1 MVTCGTCGTENDP
14 SAKFCNQCGTKLAA
28 TCAVCG
34 TTNLPT
40 ARFCS
45 QCGSPME
52 TVAAQAEPSAPADG
66 EPAEAT
72 GVAERRLVTVLFA
85 DLVGFTTLSEDRDPE
100 DTRELLSSY
109 FEIARG
115 VVDHHGGTVEKFIG
129 DAVMAVWGAPV
140 AHEDDAERAVR
151 AALELVAAVGGI
163 NTGDGP
169 LKARAGLLTGEAAVT
184 IGARGQGMVAGDLV
198 NTASRLQSV
207 AEPGSV
213 LVGEA
218 TYRAA
223 STAVSFES
231 AGTFELK
238 GKAEPMPAWRAI
250 AVVARRGG
258 EKRTAALE
266 PPFVGRED
274 ELRQIKDLF
283 EATSRERKPRL
294 VSVIGQAGIGKSRLA
309 WEFEKYL
316 DGVVEEVYWHE
327 GRSPAYGE
335 GISYWALAEM
345 VRRRA
350 GIAETDEPAAVR
362 DKLAG
367 TLETFVT
374 DAAERRWV
382 EPRLAGLLGVAEL
395 PPEGREELFAAWR
408 TFFERTADKA
418 PSVLVFADLHWA
430 DQGLLDFIEYLLA
443 WSRSSPLFV
452 LVLARPELLERR
464 LDWGSQVRSVTR
476 INLEPLSGDEM
487 TRLLEGTLPGLD
499 ASAVQRIVQRAEGI
513 PLYAVETAR
522 MLLDTGAVAESDG
535 RYAVV
540 GDISRLA
547 VAETLHA
554 LIAARLDATAPEERT
569 LLQDAAV
576 LGQSFAVHALVA
588 VSGVDTAQLERL
600 LDRLVRRQLLIQ
612 DTDPRSPERGSYRF
626 IQSLVR
632 EVAYQTL
639 AKPDRRA
646 RHLAAARYFET
657 LDDDEL
663 AGVLATHYLEAHR
676 ASRQGPEADALA
688 AQARV
693 ALSGAAE
700 RAAALHSHQ
709 QAVAYL
715 EQAMSV
721 TEGPAEKAS
730 LHLRAAESGEYAADL
745 SGAMDHARAAAVL
758 FRTVDDKQGA
768 LSATTW
774 LGRHEIN
781 YHWERRA
788 IETLQQ
794 AIAEAEPLGDVPEL
808 ASTLAELSRALM
820 LSEQPHQ
827 AVEVA
832 DQALAVAGRHDLL
845 QPTLEA
851 LINRGSALAN
861 IRRRYE
867 AEAVLRGAI
876 ALADRHGLVAP
887 ALRARNNLASTRF
900 SDDVGEVARLYGEAR
915 ELAARYGHRPF
926 LYQFT
931 FQLADQSFRAGD
943 WDHVLTEIDEIE
955 EAEMPYPFYAGA
967 FAGIRMN
974 LAAAR
979 GHDDEAAELFA
990 RYRELGAQL
999 SSPMFDAFEHQA
1011 AGDHALLRGE
1021 WEFAASESIVALD
1034 NANTLPDAAATL
1046 CHAAVGGNLPEAL
1059 EAAAEKLGEWGL
1071 VEDLTDRWFLA
1082 AGRAGLAARVG
1093 RWDEARAGYRAA
1105 LHGIRDRGNL
1115 YQWALT
1121 SLDWGAIGADR
1132 EPEAAAALRDGT
1144 AFFAE
1149 RSAEAVAR
1157 RYVAAFLPVS
1167 GEPDSAA
1174 PVGSESRGQPVR
1186 SSSE

>member
-1 MVTCGTCGTENDP
+1 VVTCEACGTLNEP
-14 SAKFCNQCGTKLAA
+14 SAKFCIQCGTKLAV

-34 TTNLPT
+34 TANLPT

-52 TVAAQAEPSAPADG
+52 MVPGQAEPPPALADG
-66 EPAEAT
+66 EPVEAI
-72 GVAERRLVTVLFA
+72 GIAERRLVTVLFA

-163 NTGDGP
+163 ATGDGP
-169 LKARAGLLTGEAAVT
+169 LRARAGLLTGEAAVT

-231 AGTFELK
+231 AGSFELK

-327 GRSPAYGE
+327 GRSPAYGQ

-350 GIAETDEPAAVR
+350 GIAETDEPAVVR
-362 DKLAG
+362 EKLAAM
-367 TLETFVT
+367 LETFVT

-395 PPEGREELFAAWR
+395 PTEGREELFAAWR
-408 TFFERTADKA
+408 TFFERTAVRA
-418 PSVLVFADLHWA
+418 PSILVFADLHWA

-464 LDWGSQVRSVTR
+464 PDWGSQVRSVTR
-476 INLEPLSGDEM
+476 INLEPLSDDEM
-487 TRLLEGTLPGLD
+487 TRLLEGTLPGLEP
-499 ASAVQRIVQRAEGI
+499 AAVQRIVARAEGI

-522 MLLDTGAVAESDG
+522 MLLDTGAVVEHDG
-535 RYAVV
+535 RYRLV
-540 GDISRLA
+540 GDISHLA

-554 LIAARLDATAPEERT
+554 LIAARLDATLPADRS
-569 LLQDAAV
+569 LLQDASV
-576 LGQSFAVHALVA
+576 LGQSFNVDAVAA
-588 VSGVDTAQLERL
+588 VSGTDRAQLDEQLERL
-600 LDRLVRRQLLIQ
+600 IRRQLLIQ

-676 ASRQGPEADALA
+676 ASRSGPEANALA

-709 QAVAYL
+709 QAISFLKQALTVTDDPT
-715 EQAMSV
+715 EQA
-721 TEGPAEKAS
+721 A
-730 LHLRAAESGEYAADL
+730 LHLRASESGEYAADL
-745 SGAMDHARAAAVL
+745 AGAMDHARAARDLSRQVGDG
-758 FRTVDDKQGA
+758 RGA
-768 LSATTW
+768 LHATTW
-774 LGRHEIN
+774 LGRHEIG
-781 YHWERRA
+781 YHVEM
-788 IETLQQ
+788 Q
-794 AIAEAEPLGDVPEL
+794 AIDTLRHAITDAEPLGDIPEL

-820 LSEQPHQ
+820 LTEHHDE

-832 DQALAVAGRHDLL
+832 DRALVVAGRHSLL
-845 QPTLEA
+845 LPTLEA
-851 LINRGSALAN
+851 LINRGSALSN
-861 IRRRYE
+861 VHRRHE

-876 ALADRHGLVAP
+876 ALADRHGLVA
-887 ALRARNNLASTRF
+887 ASLRARNNLASTRF
-900 SDDVGEVARLYGEAR
+900 TDDVDEVSRLYREAY
-915 ELAARYGHRPF
+915 ELAARFGHRSF
-926 LYQFT
+926 LYQFV
-931 FQLADQSFRAGD
+931 FQLAEQAIRAGD
-943 WDHVLTEIDEIE
+943 WDQALTEIDAIE
-955 EAEMPYPFYAGA
+955 EAETPYPFYAAA
-967 FAGIRMN
+967 FAAIRMIM
-974 LAAAR
+974 ASVR
-979 GHDDEAAELFA
+979 GRHEEAATHLE
-990 RYRELGAQL
+990 RYRVLAEQL
-999 SSPMFDAFEHQA
+999 SSPMVDAYLQQA
-1011 AGDHALLRGE
+1011 TADLAVLRGE
-1021 WEFAASESIVALD
+1021 WELAVRAGTPALD
-1034 NANTLPDAAATL
+1034 NANTVPDAAATL
-1046 CHAAVGGNLPEAL
+1046 VHAAVGGNLPEAL
-1059 EAAAEKLGEWGL
+1059 EATSRKVGHFAE
-1071 VEDLTDRWFLA
+1071 VDDVSDRWLLT
-1082 AGRAGLAARVG
+1082 AGRAGFAARAG

-1105 LHGIRDRGNL
+1105 LDGIRAHGNL
-1115 YQWALT
+1115 LQWALT
-1121 SLDWGAIGADR
+1121 SLDWGALGGASVPD
-1132 EPEAAAALRDGT
+1132 AADALRDGM
-1144 AFFAE
+1144 AFFAD
-1149 RSAEAVAR
+1149 RGAEAVAR
-1157 RYVAAFLPVS
+1157 RYVEAFVPLAAAS
-1167 GEPDSAA
+1167 EGRA
-1174 PVGSESRGQPVR
+1174 PANAPSQPVA
-1186 SSSE
+1186 SGTE